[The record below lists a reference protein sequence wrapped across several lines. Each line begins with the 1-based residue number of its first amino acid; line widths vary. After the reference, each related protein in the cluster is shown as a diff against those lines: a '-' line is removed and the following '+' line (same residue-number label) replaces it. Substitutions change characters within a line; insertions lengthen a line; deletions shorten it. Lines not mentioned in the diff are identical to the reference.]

1 MRKQS
6 KKTIN
11 LASYLLEW
19 PASGGCSFLPSCQL
33 QVAGRGA
40 GSEQGHFNSQAERQV
55 SPRQA
60 IMYDCSNN
68 KSNMESKSK
77 KQFQHGV
84 ATDFSLQQCVTH
96 R

>member
-40 GSEQGHFNSQAERQV
+40 GSEQRHFNSQAERQV

-68 KSNMESKSK
+68 KGNV
-77 KQFQHGV
+77 KQV
-84 ATDFSLQQCVTH
+84 KDTVSTWS
-96 R
+96 RN